1 MATPPTQTSKGT
13 DTLTAILLF
22 VINFALWQAYWQ
34 LLEITAPAYPYDI
47 LLFLA
52 FPIAS
57 LAVYA
62 ALIILRR
69 TTFRRNGFRK
79 PANIK
84 TKTTIIL
91 SIACAIFYIV
101 MLLAP
106 GLTAVLSTGNVS
118 EGFEFTHYFSTPLG
132 TLYRIG
138 LGMVYA
144 VISSLAFE
152 AVFRGYVFRNLV
164 RHHGFFK
171 SLYAS
176 AIMFSLISAISK
188 NSISSLLTMDTSS
201 LVEFLFMDVLTAFAA
216 GLFLGYYFYKTGWSL
231 LGPVIFQMGIGFF
244 LWPSPFISST
254 SLWWMALT
262 FQVIGYAVLI
272 LAIDTFVK
280 EPMYV
285 RKRYG
290 LES

>member
-1 MATPPTQTSKGT
+1 MTTTQTQTSKGT

-22 VINFALWQAYWQ
+22 VITFALWQAYWQ
-34 LLEITAPAYPYDI
+34 LLEITAPVYPYDI

-52 FPIAS
+52 IPIAS

-62 ALIILRR
+62 TLIMLRR

-84 TKTTIIL
+84 TKTTILL

-106 GLTAVLSTGNVS
+106 GITAVLSTGSIS
-118 EGFEFTHYFSTPLG
+118 EGFEVSRFMTTPINI
-132 TLYRIG
+132 LYRTA
-138 LGMVYA
+138 LGMAYA
-144 VISSLAFE
+144 IIISLAHE
-152 AVFRGYVFRNLV
+152 STFRGYIFRNLV

-176 AIMFSLISAISK
+176 AIMFSLISATSKISTT
-188 NSISSLLTMDTSS
+188 SLFTMSTTS
-201 LVEFLFMDVLTAFAA
+201 LVEFLFMDILTAFAA

-231 LGPVIFQMGIGFF
+231 LGPVIFQMGVSFF
-244 LWPSPFISST
+244 LWPDPLVSST

>member
-1 MATPPTQTSKGT
+1 MATPTQTSKGT

-22 VINFALWQAYWQ
+22 VITFALWQAYWQ
-34 LLEITAPAYPYDI
+34 LLETIRPGYPYDYI
-47 LLFLA
+47 LFLA
-52 FPIAS
+52 IPIAS
-57 LAVYA
+57 IAAYA
-62 ALIILRR
+62 ALIIARR
-69 TTFRRNGFRK
+69 TTFKRHGFRK

-84 TKTTIIL
+84 TKTTIL
-91 SIACAIFYIV
+91 LGIACAIFYII

-106 GLTAVLSTGNVS
+106 GITGVLSTGNIS
-118 EGFEFTHYFSTPLG
+118 EGFEVSRFMTTPINI
-132 TLYRIG
+132 LYRTG
-138 LGMVYA
+138 LGMAYA
-144 VISSLAFE
+144 IIISLAYE
-152 AVFRGYVFRNLV
+152 TVFRGYIFRNLV

-176 AIMFSLISAISK
+176 AIMFSLISATSK
-188 NSISSLLTMDTSS
+188 TSISSLLTMDTSS
-201 LVEFLFMDVLTAFAA
+201 LAEFLFMDILTAFAA

-231 LGPVIFQMGIGFF
+231 LGPVIFQMGVSFF
-244 LWPSPFISST
+244 LWPDPLISST

-272 LAIDTFVK
+272 LAIDSFVK